1 MGVIYMPSFKEQE
14 FVEYFSVRLDKWIP
28 ALIIKCNSD
37 GTWDL
42 DCGEHVD
49 AKNLKK
55 TQNQNPQQRAD
66 ELREKLR
73 TLQAAEREKQK
84 QIDENN
90 RAFENMEK
98 RIADNTSLLQDSKL
112 GTGDEAE
119 VTAKKTTPEEPPPEA
134 P

>member
-1 MGVIYMPSFKEQE
+1 MGCPCPLSKSKNSLRFLV
-14 FVEYFSVRLDKWIP
+14 FVWISGFL
-28 ALIIKCNSD
+28 LIIKCNSD
-37 GTWDL
+37 GTYDL

-55 TQNQNPQQRAD
+55 IQNQNPQQRAD

-73 TLQAAEREKQK
+73 TLQAAAREKQK

-98 RIADNTSLLQDSKL
+98 KIADNTSLL
-112 GTGDEAE
+112 
-119 VTAKKTTPEEPPPEA
+119 
-134 P
+134 